1 MRMLLSLLG
10 TCACLANAIQITA
23 PVFNSNQSAGSSLTV
38 QWTSVDTDP
47 AIFSIELVNF
57 VNFPPSYV
65 ILAYGVHTSSQS
77 YTVQIPCDTAP
88 AYGYQINAINGTNVF
103 VIYAQSQNFTITEA
117 ANPAQCI

>member
-23 PVFNSNQSAGSSLTV
+23 PVFNSTQSAGDSVTI

-47 AIFSIELVNF
+47 AIFSVELVNF
-57 VNFPPSYV
+57 VIFPPSYV
-65 ILAYGVHTSSQS
+65 TLAYGVQTSSLS
-77 YTVQIPCDTAP
+77 YTVKIPCDSAP

-103 VIYAQSQNFTITEA
+103 VIYAQSKNFTITE
-117 ANPAQCI
+117 